1 MLIEPGLK
9 VLNVDVVGD
18 ACAIASNY
26 LRKTGAIPD
35 IIATDERLLEIVIE
49 LFHRGERN
57 RICLANKAIA
67 RFESEF
73 V

>member
-1 MLIEPGLK
+1 MQVERDLK
-9 VLNVDVVGD
+9 VIDVEVVGG

-35 IIATDERLLEIVIE
+35 VIGTHEPLLEIVIE
-49 LFHRGERN
+49 LFTACERN
-57 RICLANKAIA
+57 KIRLADKAIA
-67 RFESEF
+67 RFETEF

>member
-1 MLIEPGLK
+1 MRVERD
-9 VLNVDVVGD
+9 LNVIDVEVVGG

-35 IIATDERLLEIVIE
+35 VIGTHEPLLEIVIE

-57 RICLANKAIA
+57 QIRLANKTIA
-67 RFESEF
+67 RFETEF